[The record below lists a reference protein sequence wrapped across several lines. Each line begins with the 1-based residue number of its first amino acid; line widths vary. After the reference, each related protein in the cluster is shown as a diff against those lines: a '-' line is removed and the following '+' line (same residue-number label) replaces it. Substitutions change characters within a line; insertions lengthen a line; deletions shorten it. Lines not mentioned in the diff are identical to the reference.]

1 MEHRSDEAF
10 AHIKKN
16 DGQFLFFRHGLDFLH
31 GNCAAADFFSLKHLL
46 FSTIIKR
53 MTKKTSAQEKKFRLP
68 LKYTRFLKPLVYS
81 KILLI
86 ALLLLVQFGIYITL
100 ILKFDS
106 LLKYVGEM
114 NLALSILF
122 LSYLVNGSG
131 KNEFKLL
138 WILPVLI
145 LPFFGIVLYLM
156 CKANFGGHQL
166 KKNLSAIRTLSE
178 PVLSEK
184 KDETAAVFEK
194 YPKVRDISEY
204 LLRMSSYPPYIDT
217 KATYFSSG
225 EKAFAD
231 IKEQLKAAETFI
243 FIEYFIIEPS
253 SIWYEILDILHE
265 KASQGVDVRVLYD
278 SLGSGA
284 YSTIRYE
291 HYLAQRGIKSKV
303 FLPFVP
309 IFDTGLNNRDHR
321 KILDIDGKT
330 VYTGGIN
337 ISDEYANRDH
347 SRFDYWKDTAIR
359 LDGPAVRTY
368 TIMFLQLWNVAN
380 KTVQNDFEYRKFAD
394 APCRKFPGQGVTIP
408 YGDDAYNGEDIAE
421 NVYSYILARAHN
433 YVHIMTPYV
442 ILDNTMINNLVFA
455 AKRGV
460 EVSLIVPKQYDH
472 YITFCVGRTFI
483 KTLIENGVNVYE
495 YNPGFIHA
503 KSFVSDG
510 NRAATGS
517 INLDYRSLFH
527 HFECGVFLYRSPEIE
542 RIEDDFQSTLK
553 DCTQITV
560 ESYKKIPLFTRVT
573 GWIFRIF
580 SPLL

>member
-1 MEHRSDEAF
+1 
-10 AHIKKN
+10 
-16 DGQFLFFRHGLDFLH
+16 
-31 GNCAAADFFSLKHLL
+31 
-46 FSTIIKR
+46 

-225 EKAFAD
+225 EEAFAD

-337 ISDEYANRDH
+337 ISDEYANRNH

-442 ILDNTMINNLVFA
+442 IPDNTMMNDLVFA

>member
-1 MEHRSDEAF
+1 METALRL
-10 AHIKKN
+10 I
-16 DGQFLFFRHGLDFLH
+16 FL
-31 GNCAAADFFSLKHLL
+31 ADFFSLKHLL

-337 ISDEYANRDH
+337 ISDEYANRNH

-442 ILDNTMINNLVFA
+442 IPDNTMMNDLVFA

>member
-1 MEHRSDEAF
+1 METALRL
-10 AHIKKN
+10 I
-16 DGQFLFFRHGLDFLH
+16 
-31 GNCAAADFFSLKHLL
+31 FFSLKHLL

-225 EKAFAD
+225 EEAFAD

>member
-1 MEHRSDEAF
+1 
-10 AHIKKN
+10 
-16 DGQFLFFRHGLDFLH
+16 
-31 GNCAAADFFSLKHLL
+31 
-46 FSTIIKR
+46 

-225 EKAFAD
+225 EEAFAD